1 MKKISIIYIF
11 LNFNFLSNMATKI
24 FIEETKQTP
33 FIHFD
38 TEKNM
43 FEISGRSLPEDVN
56 KFYNPI
62 REWITEYVKSPNP
75 DTELV
80 FNLEYFNSSSARI
93 IVKILVEL
101 EKIKNTNNNIK
112 VIWKY
117 KEDDELMYDRGIEI
131 QSVVMLPFELQAY

>member
-1 MKKISIIYIF
+1 
-11 LNFNFLSNMATKI
+11 MATKI
-24 FIEETKQTP
+24 FIEGTKQTP

-62 REWITEYVKSPNP
+62 REWITEYVKFPNP

-80 FNLEYFNSSSARI
+80 FDLEYFNSSSARI

-101 EKIKNTNNNIK
+101 EKIKDSNNNIK
-112 VIWKY
+112 VIWKH
-117 KEDDELMYDRGIEI
+117 KEEDELMYDRGIEI